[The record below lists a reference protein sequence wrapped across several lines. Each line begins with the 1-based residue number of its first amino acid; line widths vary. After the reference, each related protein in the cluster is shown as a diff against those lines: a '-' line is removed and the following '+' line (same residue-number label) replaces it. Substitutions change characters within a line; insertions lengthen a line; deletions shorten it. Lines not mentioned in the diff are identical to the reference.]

1 MNQQAHGINLAV
13 KCDLNLSV
21 WFLTAREVVCC
32 AHDGSAV
39 RVARGEDI
47 VMLTVHCVKGD
58 LG

>member
-1 MNQQAHGINLAV
+1 MSQQAHGINLAV

-39 RVARGEDI
+39 RVRAGASH
-47 VMLTVHCVKGD
+47 VVKI
-58 LG
+58 